1 MICSVRHMG
10 ILYFT
15 EPATG
20 ASLHRQTT
28 ARYLPH
34 RGGHSPVRSPM
45 DAERFPLTNHI
56 AQHGL
61 ATRRDVHRHRGLDL
75 APSSGERLRQI
86 AKLKIQLVEPVLRR
100 QCQSRAHAGRGFL
113 PVVAREGECD
123 VE

>member
-15 EPATG
+15 APATG

-28 ARYLPH
+28 ARCLPH
-34 RGGHSPVRSPM
+34 RGGPSPVPSPM
-45 DAERFPLTNHI
+45 DVERFRFTNHI
-56 AQHGL
+56 AQHSL
-61 ATRRDVHRHRGLDL
+61 AAGRDVHRHRGFDL
-75 APSSGERLRQI
+75 APSSGERIRQI

-100 QCQSRAHAGRGFL
+100 QRQSRVHAGRGFL
-113 PVVAREGECD
+113 PVVARERESQ